1 MVYLQTGTGKDAH
14 DITAGEFS
22 LLVGG
27 LMEVLQ
33 SRRNEAGLQEN
44 EDWVLS
50 FDNATPHAGAADMVD
65 EGHRF
70 PLPPNSP
77 DMHKVVEHVHPFVC
91 QRMDTWVR
99 QQGNRVLNMAECKQQ
114 LQQIAQQI
122 SKDSVHRDVMS
133 LRDTYRAIIAA
144 GGRYPTKR
152 LR

>member
-1 MVYLQTGTGKDAH
+1 VGYLQTGTGKDAH
-14 DITAGEFS
+14 DITAEEFP

-33 SRRNEAGLQEN
+33 SRRAEAGLQEN

-50 FDNATPHAGAADMVD
+50 FDNATPHTGAADMVD

-91 QRMDTWVR
+91 QRMDKWVQ
-99 QQGNRVLNMAECKQQ
+99 QQGNRKFTMAECKQQ
-114 LQQIAQQI
+114 LRDIAQQI
-122 SKDSVHRDVMS
+122 SKHSVHRDVMS
-133 LRDTYRAIIAA
+133 LRDTYSAIVAA
-144 GGRYPTKR
+144 GGRYPTKL